1 MYFPIH
7 VELRRSRRL
16 TILLILVHALAA
28 GCLWVLPWPA
38 LPRCLLL
45 LAVAVSAWLTR
56 RPPPVAGL
64 RLTDNGDLLLLS
76 AVGDALSVSI
86 ASGTVVFSQLVVL
99 RVRKNEQRRPMTL
112 VLLPDSMSAEQFR
125 VLRLWLRWRA
135 EPKGRVEGDA

>member
-1 MYFPIH
+1 M
-7 VELRRSRRL
+7 
-16 TILLILVHALAA
+16 
-28 GCLWVLPWPA
+28 
-38 LPRCLLL
+38 
-45 LAVAVSAWLTR
+45 
-56 RPPPVAGL
+56 

>member
-1 MYFPIH
+1 
-7 VELRRSRRL
+7 V
-16 TILLILVHALAA
+16 
-28 GCLWVLPWPA
+28 
-38 LPRCLLL
+38 
-45 LAVAVSAWLTR
+45 
-56 RPPPVAGL
+56 
-64 RLTDNGDLLLLS
+64 LS